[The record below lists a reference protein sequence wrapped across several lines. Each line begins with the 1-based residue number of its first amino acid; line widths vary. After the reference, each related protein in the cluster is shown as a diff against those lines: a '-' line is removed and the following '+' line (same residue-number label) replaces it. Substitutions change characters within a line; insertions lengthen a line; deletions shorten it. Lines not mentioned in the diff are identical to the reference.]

1 MSSNLIKLSDDDMAK
16 INDVQQAF
24 ATLTIQSGKIRLAQ
38 YEAQEEIKRLN
49 GMEVDLYSEYDK
61 TLLREVEIG
70 KELKEKYGNGYVD
83 LTTGMFIKD
92 EVTEG
97 GDVTPVTIQ
106 SQPKPTQQ
114 LQERTFN
121 STINR

>member
-49 GMEVDLYSEYDK
+49 GMETDLYSEYDK
-61 TLLREVEIG
+61 TLIREVEIG

-83 LTTGMFIKD
+83 LTTGMFIKED
-92 EVTEG
+92 ATD
-97 GDVTPVTIQ
+97 GDVAPVKTQ
-106 SQPKPTQQ
+106 AQPKPTQQ

-121 STINR
+121 TNR